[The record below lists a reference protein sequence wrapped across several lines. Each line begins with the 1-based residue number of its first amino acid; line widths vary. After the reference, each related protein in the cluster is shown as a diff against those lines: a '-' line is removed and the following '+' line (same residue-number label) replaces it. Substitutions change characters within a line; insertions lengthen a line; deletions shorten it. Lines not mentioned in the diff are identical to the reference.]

1 VAEVDVRWW
10 LRVFALG
17 LDEPRLEMNDVL
29 AQRIVLR
36 LDRLVIVLQ
45 SVQFPHL
52 LLELLDV
59 SLLALSKGSL
69 CSTILRGA
77 FRLRQLALS
86 ALATI
91 AQAVVAAGISASTH
105 HSTWTAD
112 RRVDVVI
119 VRTCAAGVWHVVVA
133 MGSVMG
139 RTDHGSQLGS

>member
-1 VAEVDVRWW
+1 MSLYVVHMLMLSRVRVAEVDVRWW

-17 LDEPRLEMNDVL
+17 LDEPRLKMNNVL

-69 CSTILRGA
+69 
-77 FRLRQLALS
+77 
-86 ALATI
+86 
-91 AQAVVAAGISASTH
+91 
-105 HSTWTAD
+105 
-112 RRVDVVI
+112 
-119 VRTCAAGVWHVVVA
+119 
-133 MGSVMG
+133 
-139 RTDHGSQLGS
+139 